1 MEISFANRRL
11 ERSFNSEKELIRRFG
26 APRARIIQARMAVLR
41 GANNLG
47 LVPRERPTR
56 RHQLSQDRDEE
67 FAVDLDHPYRLV
79 FGPDHNPV
87 PHLEDGGIDVS
98 NVTAIRIL
106 EVVDYH

>member
-11 ERSFNSEKELIRRFG
+11 ERAFNSEKELIRRFG
-26 APRARIIQARMAVLR
+26 VPMARKIQVRMAVLR

-56 RHQLSQDRDEE
+56 RHLLSQDRDEE

-79 FGPDHNPV
+79 FVPDHNPV
-87 PHLEDGGIDVS
+87 PRLEDGGIDVS
-98 NVTAIRIL
+98 NVTAIRIQ

>member
-1 MEISFANRRL
+1 M
-11 ERSFNSEKELIRRFG
+11 
-26 APRARIIQARMAVLR
+26 ARKIQMRMAVLE

-47 LVPRERPTR
+47 LVPREKPTR

-79 FGPDHNPV
+79 FVSDHNPV
-87 PHLEDGGIDVS
+87 PRLEDGGIDVS
-98 NVTAIRIL
+98 SVTAIRIQ